1 MLSCYMEDIGITTR
15 QFEDACN
22 RERQLI
28 ASSEFDQV
36 PAHSRCHRTNERCKI
51 NFKNLFELI
60 WAANDYELFKRMMAQ
75 RNVELQLEALEL
87 IEQKYGITPESFIPN
102 KTKAA
107 GGVQTI
113 KRLKEAPELER
124 QVREEINK

>member
-1 MLSCYMEDIGITTR
+1 
-15 QFEDACN
+15 
-22 RERQLI
+22 
-28 ASSEFDQV
+28 
-36 PAHSRCHRTNERCKI
+36 
-51 NFKNLFELI
+51 
-60 WAANDYELFKRMMAQ
+60 MMAQ

-102 KTKAA
+102 KTRT

-113 KRLKEAPELER
+113 KKLKEAPELER